1 MTAYFAS
8 TCLGAAIF
16 ASPIA
21 ATWVLCRWAD
31 TSSTLRRAQDI
42 TKEKS

>member
-16 ASPIA
+16 VSPIA
-21 ATWVLCRWAD
+21 AGWALCRWAD
-31 TSSTLRRAQDI
+31 TSRTLRRAQDI
-42 TKEKS
+42 TKERP